1 MTQTPPRLC
10 SELTPFSKFSKCIN
24 AHTQTMNVTTEETQE
39 DKNTPTA
46 VHLPVFIFL
55 CSPEL
60 PTFHHPRPTSSCL
73 SWTRVYW
80 AQRLTSI
87 HEFHILPNHKLC
99 NHVYCDRRVLHNHAQ
114 DAQNN
119 ILCCKLLRGIKSI
132 CTFFSTRGWCNLLP
146 SSCSCR
152 ILTARF
158 WFVFIE

>member
-10 SELTPFSKFSKCIN
+10 SELNPFSKFSKCIN
-24 AHTQTMNVTTEETQE
+24 THTHKPWMLQQKRHKKTRTH
-39 DKNTPTA
+39 P
-46 VHLPVFIFL
+46 LLFIFL

-99 NHVYCDRRVLHNHAQ
+99 NHVYCDRRVLHNLAQ

-132 CTFFSTRGWCNLLP
+132 CTFFSTRGWCNSLP